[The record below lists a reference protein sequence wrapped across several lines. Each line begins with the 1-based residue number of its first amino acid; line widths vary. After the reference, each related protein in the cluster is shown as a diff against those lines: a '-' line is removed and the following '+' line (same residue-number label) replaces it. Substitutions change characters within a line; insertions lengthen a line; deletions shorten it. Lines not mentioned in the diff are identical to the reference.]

1 MLVAVVFGEIGE
13 EGLPWYEC
21 GITPCRGSDELSLWI
36 RANLLLNRYF
46 LNELGLA
53 VKEVVFFDL
62 FLGKRDSLLWAR
74 KNIIGKSDFWR
85 KMIFGS
91 FIFLIVNI
99 QVVG

>member
-1 MLVAVVFGEIGE
+1 MRSGIVAGDFNVLVVVSLGGIGV
-13 EGLPWYEC
+13 EGLPCWFC
-21 GITPCRGSDELSLWI
+21 GIAPYGRSDELSLWI

-74 KNIIGKSDFWR
+74 KNIIGKSDFTR
-85 KMIFGS
+85 
-91 FIFLIVNI
+91 
-99 QVVG
+99 